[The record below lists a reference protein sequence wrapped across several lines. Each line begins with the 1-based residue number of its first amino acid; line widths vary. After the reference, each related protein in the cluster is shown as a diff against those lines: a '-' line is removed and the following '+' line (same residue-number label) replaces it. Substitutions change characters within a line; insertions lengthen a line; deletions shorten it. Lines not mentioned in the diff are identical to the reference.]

1 MTCWVLVCFAG
12 FTWLACLRPF
22 SSHVLGVLTCVACFI
37 KWRAWRASPNGVL
50 GVLQKIGVLLKIDML
65 GVLNIY
71 EMFS

>member
-1 MTCWVLVCFAG
+1 M
-12 FTWLACLRPF
+12 TWLGAR
-22 SSHVLGVLTCVACFI
+22 VLCRLYVVGVLTCVACFI